1 MDSLILLAQGI
12 GQAMTWSVLA
22 ATLVGVLIGLLV
34 GVLPGLGPAAG
45 VAIMLPVAVGFGGV
59 EAIAGLGGIYY
70 GAMFGGA
77 VTSIL
82 LGIPGES
89 ASVMTVLDG
98 YAMAKQGRAGEALGI
113 SVFSSFIGGL
123 VGLLLMALLA
133 LVIARAAIKFGP
145 TEMTAVMVLAFSL
158 VSVLGGRNIIK
169 GFTALGLG
177 IWIGMIGMDP
187 ISGPPRY
194 TFELM
199 DLLDGVDFT
208 IIAVGIFGLAEIFYN
223 LSEKSE
229 GKRVAAR
236 YSLRSLLP
244 RATHMIQCK
253 GAVALGSIM
262 GFLVGVLPGVGAT
275 AATMLA
281 YAAAK
286 KVSRTPEAFG
296 KGAMQGVAA
305 PESAN
310 NSAAYV
316 SMVPMF
322 TLGIP
327 GSATTA
333 IMLGGLLM
341 LGLQPGPLL
350 FANNPD
356 FVWTVFGSFW
366 IGNLMLLF
374 LTLLMIP
381 LLASVVFV
389 STALLYPVVIGMI
402 LFGVY
407 SINYAMTDV
416 LLALIAGVLGYIMLK
431 LEYSAVP
438 LVLGVVLGPM
448 LENNIRRTLIL
459 SEGGLGVFFARPIS
473 LAFFIM
479 AAVVIVFPLVS
490 RTLRR
495 KAREVSTA

>member
-1 MDSLILLAQGI
+1 MDSIVLLLEGI
-12 GQAMTWSVLA
+12 VNALSWSVLA
-22 ATLVGVLIGLLV
+22 ATLIGVLIGLFV

-98 YAMAKQGRAGEALGI
+98 YAMAKQGKAGEALGI
-113 SVFSSFIGGL
+113 SVFSSFIGGIF
-123 VGLLLMALLA
+123 GLLVMALLA
-133 LVIARAAIKFGP
+133 LAIARVAIEFGP

-169 GFTALGLG
+169 GFTALFLG

-194 TFELM
+194 TLGLM

-208 IIAVGIFGLAEIFYN
+208 IIAVGIFGLAEIFFN
-223 LSEKSE
+223 LSEKAE
-229 GKRVAAR
+229 GTRPAAS

-244 RATHMIQCK
+244 RVSHMIRCK
-253 GAVALGSIM
+253 GAVVLGSIM

-286 KVSRTPEAFG
+286 KVSRTPEEFG

-305 PESAN
+305 PEAAN

-350 FANNPD
+350 FTNNPD

-366 IGNLMLLF
+366 IGNVMLLF

-402 LFGVY
+402 LFGVF
-407 SINYAMTDV
+407 SINYSMSDV
-416 LLALIAGVLGYIMLK
+416 LLALGAGVLGYLMLK

-448 LENNIRRTLIL
+448 LENNVRRTLIL
-459 SEGGLGVFFARPIS
+459 SEGGLGVFFERPIS
-473 LAFFIM
+473 LAFFLL
-479 AAVVIVFPLVS
+479 AASVVLFPLIS
-490 RTLRR
+490 KCWKR
-495 KAREVSTA
+495 KSNRS

>member
-1 MDSLILLAQGI
+1 MDSLFLLMQGI
-12 GQAMTWSVLA
+12 GQAMSWSVLA
-22 ATLVGVLIGLLV
+22 ATLAGVLVGLLV

-89 ASVMTVLDG
+89 ASVMTVVDG
-98 YAMAKQGRAGEALGI
+98 HAMAKKGQAGEALSI
-113 SVFSSFIGGL
+113 SVFSSFIGGAM
-123 VGLLLMALLA
+123 GLLLMAMLA
-133 LVIARAAIKFGP
+133 LAIADVAIRFGP

-158 VSVLGGRNIIK
+158 VSVLGGRNMLK
-169 GFTALGLG
+169 GFTALMLG

-187 ISGPPRY
+187 IAGPPRY
-194 TFELM
+194 TFGLM
-199 DLLDGVDFT
+199 DLIDGVDFT
-208 IIAVGIFGLAEIFYN
+208 IVAVGLFGLAEIFYS
-223 LSEKSE
+223 LSAKKQGSQEAIS
-229 GKRVAAR
+229 
-236 YSLRSLLP
+236 YTLRSLLP
-244 RATHMIQCK
+244 RPSLIFRCK
-253 GAVALGSIM
+253 GAVALGSAM

-286 KVSRTPEAFG
+286 KTARRPEEFG
-296 KGAMQGVAA
+296 QGAVQGVAA

-350 FANNPD
+350 FSQNPD

-366 IGNLMLLF
+366 IGNAMLLF

-389 STALLYPVVIGMI
+389 STALLYPVVIGLI
-402 LFGVY
+402 LFGVF
-407 SINYAMTDV
+407 SINYAMSDV
-416 LLALIAGVLGYIMLK
+416 LLALIAGVLGYFMLK
-431 LEYSAVP
+431 LDYSPVP

-459 SEGGLGVFFARPIS
+459 SEGGLGMFIERPIS
-473 LAFFIM
+473 LAFFVLAI
-479 AAVVIVFPLVS
+479 AVVVVPPLT
-490 RTLRR
+490 RYMKRR
-495 KAREVSTA
+495 ANAEAA